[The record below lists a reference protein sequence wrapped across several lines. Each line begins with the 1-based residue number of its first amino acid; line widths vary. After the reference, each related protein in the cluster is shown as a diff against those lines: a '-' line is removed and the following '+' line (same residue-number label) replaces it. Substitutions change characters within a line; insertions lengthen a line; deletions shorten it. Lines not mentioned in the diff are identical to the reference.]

1 MQASAPMQCN
11 AHQSWPEVLSK
22 TSPGFFCTF
31 TGPACGASA
40 SKSLS
45 TLARG
50 SPCESSCRAVNIV
63 SRLRPCVSHG
73 GPCHEAATP
82 CVGSALRS
90 VSDLAAHSPR
100 RICRSATRQCAAR
113 SIAHPLSYEALASS
127 CALASSRH
135 KHCLCKCRHA
145 HTNGAPA
152 SHSALCQPCAI
163 LCTGTTAG
171 TSTVQHVL
179 PHLNPLADGAP
190 ATCCTAPA
198 TERCQSASS

>member
-1 MQASAPMQCN
+1 MPASAQMQCN
-11 AHQSWPEVLSK
+11 VHQSWPEVLSK

-73 GPCHEAATP
+73 GPCHEATTP
-82 CVGSALRS
+82 CVGSALHS

-113 SIAHPLSYEALASS
+113 SIAHPLSYEASPPAAPLQAAS
-127 CALASSRH
+127 
-135 KHCLCKCRHA
+135 
-145 HTNGAPA
+145 
-152 SHSALCQPCAI
+152 
-163 LCTGTTAG
+163 
-171 TSTVQHVL
+171 TSTAFTVPTCAHQRGTCL
-179 PHLNPLADGAP
+179 PFCTVPTLCHPLHWCHCWYFRSATTSFLNQPSCGQGPDQMLHGA
-190 ATCCTAPA
+190 CN
-198 TERCQSASS
+198 